1 MNEQH
6 LVELLESLN
15 CEFLKFE
22 ESTYYFIDKETD
34 LILTF
39 PKNAKQNQVIASVLE
54 KRDEFEVFKKVGVLE
69 NGKLKKLRRFG

>member
-6 LVELLESLN
+6 LVEILESLN

-22 ESTYYFIDKETD
+22 ENTYYFADKETD

-39 PKNAKQNQVIASVLE
+39 PKDAKQNQVIAYVLE
-54 KRDEFEVFKKVGVLE
+54 KRDEFEVFKKAGVLE
-69 NGKLKKLRRFG
+69 NGKL